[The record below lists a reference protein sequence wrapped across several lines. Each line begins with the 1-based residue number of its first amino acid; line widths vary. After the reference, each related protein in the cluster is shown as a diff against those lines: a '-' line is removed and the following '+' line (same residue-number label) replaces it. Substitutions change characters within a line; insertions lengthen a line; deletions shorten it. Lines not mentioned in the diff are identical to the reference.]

1 MWVHYCSNCWELL
14 SRQTF
19 TDNSYFLKHAWFL
32 KRQQFHE
39 KRNNLLALEI
49 EILHLYKKWRS
60 LILGI
65 EILVLRKCWV
75 EESLSY
81 IYVLVLPSVFRF
93 DFVKLASDKIVW
105 VHYCS
110 NCWKLL
116 SRPTFYRRFV
126 LPKACLI
133 SKRQQFHEKRN
144 DLLALERDI

>member
-1 MWVHYCSNCWELL
+1 MWVHYCSNCWKLL
-14 SRQTF
+14 SRPTF
-19 TDNSYFLKHAWFL
+19 Y
-32 KRQQFHE
+32 RQFVLPKACLIFKKAATPW

-49 EILHLYKKWRS
+49 EILHLNKKSRP

-65 EILVLRKCWV
+65 EILVFRKCWV

-81 IYVLVLPSVFRF
+81 IYVLFLLSVFRF